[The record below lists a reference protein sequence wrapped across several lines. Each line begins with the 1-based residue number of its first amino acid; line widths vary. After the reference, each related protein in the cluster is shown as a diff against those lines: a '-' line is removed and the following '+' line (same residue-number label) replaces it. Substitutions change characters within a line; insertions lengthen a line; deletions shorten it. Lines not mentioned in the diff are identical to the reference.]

1 MLYMA
6 PWWSFA
12 AVRRSYTRAA
22 AQPHSPGRADQTK
35 LERLCSAGSMYLS
48 VRGRVVSQI
57 ALVTYG

>member
-48 VRGRVVSQI
+48 V
-57 ALVTYG
+57 